1 MLLGFFFVFHD
12 RNVARLTSGHSSQ
25 ALPASSAVGTSV
37 ENERPED
44 GAILSKLDA
53 LLDHIGPPN
62 LPRVHMVSNAMHWI
76 VPPEGWALRNPSD
89 SLDGRY
95 LAFRAEELDST
106 SNAQMLVWDG
116 DTDKWTEF
124 KSLTPSDNVHDPRIL
139 DHVWDSGNRQLYIM
153 EIYSEIPYPNGSES
167 RDEYLKYNDS
177 VRHSLRS
184 VNIETGESQHIQTI
198 LDDKFTFASPA
209 PGQVQLA
216 YRDSGHV
223 VLQTYGTDAA
233 LLEEQFIPVNTH
245 ILNLHLAPSD
255 NRLWFEN
262 GGPVSEDRGLS
273 SVAYFDLG
281 SPGLEPVNLIPN
293 AGIIDVNAEA
303 TLILYHSRLPSDRWD
318 YRVHNYSTGD
328 TITLGEAPL
337 FPRPLGI
344 NRDGSQLYL
353 AGSTDGIISITD
365 PVQASAQLGV
375 FRFDLPTGTVEP

>member
-1 MLLGFFFVFHD
+1 
-12 RNVARLTSGHSSQ
+12 
-25 ALPASSAVGTSV
+25 
-37 ENERPED
+37 
-44 GAILSKLDA
+44 
-53 LLDHIGPPN
+53 
-62 LPRVHMVSNAMHWI
+62 
-76 VPPEGWALRNPSD
+76 
-89 SLDGRY
+89 
-95 LAFRAEELDST
+95 
-106 SNAQMLVWDG
+106 
-116 DTDKWTEF
+116 
-124 KSLTPSDNVHDPRIL
+124 
-139 DHVWDSGNRQLYIM
+139 M